1 MLEVTIQGILL
12 GLSTGL
18 FCLGYCAPVFVP
30 LMMSEN
36 RTMVR
41 GALVIGELALGR
53 LVAYLTSGAVVG
65 YLGMQLEG
73 PSFQR
78 AVGGAMVVLST
89 LLLLYVATRRWP
101 HFTLCRWANVR
112 YFRFPIVFGFL
123 TGINVCPPFLLAISY
138 TFGLR
143 SITKGALLFGGF
155 FLGTSVYLLVLL
167 PLGYLGRRESLRL
180 VALMTALL
188 SGVFFFLMGLT
199 RLMML

>member
-36 RTMVR
+36 RAMAHD
-41 GALVIGELALGR
+41 ALVVGELALGR
-53 LVAYLTSGAVVG
+53 LVAYLACGAVAG

-78 AVGGAMVVLST
+78 AVGGTMVVLST

-138 TFGLR
+138 TFGLG
-143 SITKGALLFGGF
+143 SMGKGALLFGGF

-167 PLGYLGRRESLRL
+167 PLGYLGRWQSLRL
-180 VALMTALL
+180 IALMTALL
-188 SGVFFFLMGLT
+188 SGVFFFMMGLT

>member
-1 MLEVTIQGILL
+1 MVEVTIQGILL

-36 RTMVR
+36 RTMAR

-53 LVAYLTSGAVVG
+53 LVAYLTSGAVAG

-89 LLLLYVATRRWP
+89 LLLLYVATRGWP

-112 YFRFPIVFGFL
+112 YFLLKPCLGRCSLLPVIV
-123 TGINVCPPFLLAISY
+123 P
-138 TFGLR
+138 
-143 SITKGALLFGGF
+143 
-155 FLGTSVYLLVLL
+155 LLV
-167 PLGYLGRRESLRL
+167 S
-180 VALMTALL
+180 
-188 SGVFFFLMGLT
+188 
-199 RLMML
+199 